1 MPITVNQSK
10 NGGYTVLRTTATDSL
25 KLNTANGKQGAN
37 AVGETVVSMS
47 VSYATWSVD
56 STNSWTIARGSN
68 TIAIL
73 HGQGDVSFQEEGLRL
88 EADTA
93 QLTSN
98 VVATLSGG
106 TGFLVLKL
114 HKVSGE

>member
-1 MPITVNQSK
+1 MPITVNQTK
-10 NGGYTVLRTTATDSL
+10 NGGYTVLRATASDSL

-47 VSYATWSVD
+47 VAEIKWSVD
-56 STNSWTIARGSN
+56 SSNSWTVARGSN

-73 HGQGDVSFQEEGLRL
+73 QGQGDMSFQEDGMRL

-98 VVATLSGG
+98 VAVTLSGG
-106 TGFLVLKL
+106 TGFIVLKL
-114 HKVSGE
+114 HKASGE

>member
-1 MPITVNQSK
+1 MPITVNHNK
-10 NGGYTVLRTTATDSL
+10 NGGYVVLRATATDSI

-37 AVGETVVSMS
+37 AAGELVRSMS
-47 VSYATWSVD
+47 VADIKWSLD
-56 STNSWTIARGSN
+56 SNNTWTIARGSN

-73 HGQGDVSFQEEGLRL
+73 HGQGDVSFQEDGMRL
-88 EADTA
+88 ELDTA

-106 TGFLVLKL
+106 TGFVVIKL